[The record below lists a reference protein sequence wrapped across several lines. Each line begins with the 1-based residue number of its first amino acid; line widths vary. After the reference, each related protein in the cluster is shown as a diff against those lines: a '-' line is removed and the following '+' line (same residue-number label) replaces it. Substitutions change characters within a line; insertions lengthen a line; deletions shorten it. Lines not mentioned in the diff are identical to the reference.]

1 MDINFTK
8 QDLDVLFDAVETWEK
23 EDKGPGIMGHI
34 LGGMLGD
41 KSPEAALKFETE
53 LAARQK
59 KADDERRQRKERGV
73 MLRAK
78 LISLRDQVYASDF
91 VDSIQGD
98 ARS

>member
-1 MDINFTK
+1 MDIQFTK

-34 LGGMLGD
+34 LTGMLGD
-41 KSPEAALKFETE
+41 KSPEAAAKMQAEMDIK
-53 LAARQK
+53 QK

-78 LISLRDQVYASDF
+78 LIALRDQVYASDF
-91 VDSIQGD
+91 VDSIQGEP
-98 ARS
+98 RS